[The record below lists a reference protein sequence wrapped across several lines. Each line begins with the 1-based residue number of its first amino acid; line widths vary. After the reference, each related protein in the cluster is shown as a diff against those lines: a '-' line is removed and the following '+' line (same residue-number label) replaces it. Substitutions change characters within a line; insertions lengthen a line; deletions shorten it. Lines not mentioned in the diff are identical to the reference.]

1 MRNILMAAVV
11 AVAVMGVN
19 GEARAQYCPGTSG
32 WVFVDVADNDPFC
45 PMITWMA
52 QQGISLGCEILSPTQ
67 RNYCPNA
74 TVLRSQMSAFLQRT
88 ADALFPLNCAKN
100 QVMMWN
106 DVDWVC
112 ADSPAGPPG
121 PTGATGATGAQGPIG
136 LTGPAGAQGATG
148 DPGPAGPAGA
158 TGATGATGPAGV
170 ADVYTTAGVL
180 VTTPHIVTGRVSSS
194 GTAIVV
200 TLSGAAAFTSN
211 TSYNCSI
218 SLADGDRAT
227 LTYNSGSQFTVS
239 NLDSTDVVNFNC
251 VGN

>member
-100 QVMMWN
+100 QVFARPKTCLEN
-106 DVDWVC
+106 C
-112 ADSPAGPPG
+112 RRRAGCSARRDSPP
-121 PTGATGATGAQGPIG
+121 
-136 LTGPAGAQGATG
+136 
-148 DPGPAGPAGA
+148 
-158 TGATGATGPAGV
+158 V
-170 ADVYTTAGVL
+170 
-180 VTTPHIVTGRVSSS
+180 R
-194 GTAIVV
+194 
-200 TLSGAAAFTSN
+200 
-211 TSYNCSI
+211 C
-218 SLADGDRAT
+218 R
-227 LTYNSGSQFTVS
+227 
-239 NLDSTDVVNFNC
+239 
-251 VGN
+251 